1 MHKQLITN
9 ARLLNEGE
17 ILERDVLIAGER
29 IEKIA
34 GSIEA
39 DDTMQVHD
47 ANGAILMPGMIDDQ
61 VHFREPGLTWKGDLA
76 SESAAAAAG
85 GAGEVQPVAGDYNAD
100 GAVDVMIYDSV
111 FGQGWMLISDGTGG
125 FVDKGALSKANTRGS
140 KRNCHP

>member
-85 GAGEVQPVAGDYNAD
+85 G
-100 GAVDVMIYDSV
+100 I
-111 FGQGWMLISDGTGG
+111 
-125 FVDKGALSKANTRGS
+125 TRM
-140 KRNCHP
+140 